1 MVLLGS
7 GAIIPIKITRRR
19 KMTFNSRA
27 ALAGQSM
34 ALLSI
39 LMTSRRVLYTTTST
53 KR

>member
-1 MVLLGS
+1 MVVLGS
-7 GAIIPIKITRRR
+7 GAIVPIKTTRRR
-19 KMTFNSRA
+19 RMTFSRA